1 MKLIKKQDKF
11 GHPILLQFNN
21 SGSTFNTACG
31 GCISILINIFMLVF
45 VTQLVRK
52 WIGKEDDTL
61 TLRPRKIRDC
71 VVQVYLSTLVLLYI
85 RLHTQPVPS
94 PMCVKKQQH
103 NLSFNYYKNI
113 KKSSLTLLIF
123 VDIL

>member
-31 GCISILINIFMLVF
+31 GCVSILINIFMLVF

-61 TLRPRKIRDC
+61 TT
-71 VVQVYLSTLVLLYI
+71 V
-85 RLHTQPVPS
+85 
-94 PMCVKKQQH
+94 M
-103 NLSFNYYKNI
+103 KNI
-113 KKSSLTLLIF
+113 SKADLGVVNYDEMGIAPYFAIMDL
-123 VDIL
+123 